1 MKFKDLF
8 IVPMIGLGYF
18 DERISTDGSSWYV
31 RTIMVLCFKL
41 QYYKRI
47 E

>member
-8 IVPMIGLGYF
+8 IVPIIGLGYF
-18 DERISTDGSSWYV
+18 DEQIITDGSTWYI
-31 RTIMVLCFKL
+31 RTIIILFFKL

-47 E
+47 K

>member
-18 DERISTDGSSWYV
+18 DEQINTDGSSWCV

-47 E
+47 K

>member
-18 DERISTDGSSWYV
+18 DEQINTDGSSWYV
-31 RTIMVLCFKL
+31 RTIMILCFKL
-41 QYYKRI
+41 QYCKRI
-47 E
+47 K

>member
-18 DERISTDGSSWYV
+18 DEQINTDGSSWYV
-31 RTIMVLCFKL
+31 RTIVVLCFKI

-47 E
+47 K